1 MRSLGVVVASALV
14 FVLGGWLV
22 VAAWRPALNVE
33 AAVRRLHAPREPGRR
48 AVSQSWLRVPPELT
62 ERLRAWERPLRL
74 VDRYVE
80 QHLVLL
86 ALVALVGFSV
96 PTLAFAALAASG
108 AISIGV
114 AVPGALSLAVGLGAA
129 ALLHSDT
136 MARAELVA
144 TDLRYQLG
152 AYIDMV
158 TMLLA
163 GNSGYEGA
171 LEQAA
176 RTGDGRLFEELRR
189 RMREVSTMGRSLVE
203 ALFATADELG
213 LDELDEVAATASLS
227 AAEGAPVARTL
238 AAKCS
243 TMRSSLAAR
252 QEAQARIRTDKVT
265 PPLVAMALLF
275 MALIIYP
282 ALDLN

>member
-1 MRSLGVVVASALV
+1 MSPLGVIVAGALLLV
-14 FVLGGWLV
+14 GGCWIV
-22 VAAWRPALNVE
+22 AAAWRPRPSVD
-33 AAVRRLHAPREPGRR
+33 AAMR
-48 AVSQSWLRVPPELT
+48 
-62 ERLRAWERPLRL
+62 RLRAPNSSRTSTEKWFRVPQPLTPRLADWELPLRL
-74 VDRYVE
+74 VGRSVE
-80 QHLVLL
+80 RHVGLL
-86 ALVALVGFSV
+86 ALAALIGFTL
-96 PTLAFAALAASG
+96 PTLLLAVLRTSG
-108 AISIGV
+108 AISIGLV
-114 AVPGALSLAVGLGAA
+114 IPIAISIAAGVGAA
-129 ALLHSDT
+129 ALVHSDT
-136 MARAELVA
+136 MARAALVA

-171 LEQAA
+171 LERAA
-176 RTGDGRLFEELRR
+176 STGDGRLFEELRR
-189 RMREVSTMGRSLVE
+189 RMRETSTTGRSLVD

-213 LDELDEVAATASLS
+213 LSELQDVAATTSLS

-243 TMRSSLAAR
+243 TMRSTLAAT
-252 QEAQARIRTDKVT
+252 QEAEARIRTDKVT

-282 ALDLN
+282 ALDLA